1 MPGNSQATKDVAI
14 RLDGVNVAYQ
24 CFILAG
30 EPSADRLG
38 KSVMEALRD
47 KVRFFGV
54 GGDDMI
60 AEGLDSIAPS
70 HEFTI
75 IGMTQILKAIPR
87 LSRLADHL
95 IDEII
100 RRRPDAIVTI
110 DSKGF
115 SLRFAKRLK
124 KRMAKHG
131 WHAPIIHL
139 VAPTVWCWGK
149 WRAKPFAT
157 VMDKLLCLFP
167 FEPPYFTPYGGVA
180 EYVGHPLFER
190 DIPTKAAARKVL
202 KISPDTNVLVL
213 LPGSRKSEIKQ
224 LMPVMLEAQQQLK
237 ALYPDLT
244 TILPVSSHV
253 APRIKEMLGDHKDIR
268 CVAGDSQTMT
278 ALAAGDV
285 GIICSGTVTLEAA
298 MTGLQ
303 GVVVYKPDWFSM
315 FIGWLL
321 ADLDQIV
328 LANVV
333 TKSTLYPLLLW
344 RKVTAKALVDAVI
357 NGFAHPDQGQKI
369 HQLMQKVIA
378 SRGDQSFGTS
388 AAKAILSSLSDSKT
402 GG

>member
-1 MPGNSQATKDVAI
+1 MSCDSQASEDFTV
-14 RLDGVNVAYQ
+14 RGVGVSLAYQ

-38 KSVMEALRD
+38 KSVMQSLRD
-47 KVRFFGV
+47 KVSFFGV
-54 GGDDMI
+54 GGDDMM

-87 LSRLADHL
+87 LSRLADDL
-95 IDEII
+95 IDEIMK
-100 RRRPDAIVTI
+100 RRPDAIVTI

-167 FEPPYFTPYGGVA
+167 FEPLYFTPYGGVA

-190 DIPTKAAARKVL
+190 DIPEKTTARKDL
-202 KISPDTNVLVL
+202 KLSPNLPVLVL
-213 LPGSRKSEIKQ
+213 LPGSRNSEIKQ

-237 ALYPDLT
+237 ARYPDLT

-253 APRIKEMLGDHKDIR
+253 APRVREMLAGHEDIR
-268 CVAGDSQTMT
+268 CVHGDSQTMT

-333 TKSTLYPLLLW
+333 TKTTLYPLLLW
-344 RKVTAKALVDAVI
+344 RKVTANALVNAVI
-357 NGFAHPDQGQKI
+357 DGFANPDHGQRI
-369 HQLMQKVIA
+369 RQAMHKVIA
-378 SRGDQSFGTS
+378 SRADQSFGTS
-388 AAKAILSSLSDSKT
+388 AAQAIISSITDNKT
-402 GG
+402 GH